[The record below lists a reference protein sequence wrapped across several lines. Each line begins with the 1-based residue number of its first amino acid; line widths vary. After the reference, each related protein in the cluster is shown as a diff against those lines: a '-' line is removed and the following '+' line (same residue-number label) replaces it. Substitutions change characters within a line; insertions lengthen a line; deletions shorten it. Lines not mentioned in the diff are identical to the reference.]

1 MQTVEIRVGEH
12 IDEHW
17 SEWFSGFKIIYT
29 ESNETIL
36 IGDVEDKA
44 SLYGLIAKLRDL
56 GMSLIAVNFK
66 ETSTFSICHPGRG
79 E

>member
-17 SEWFSGFKIIYT
+17 SEWFGGFNIVYT
-29 ESNETIL
+29 EGNETIL

-44 SLYGLIAKLRDL
+44 ALYGLIAKLRDL
-56 GMSLIAVNFK
+56 GVSLIAVNFMDSSNLS
-66 ETSTFSICHPGRG
+66 E
-79 E
+79 

>member
-29 ESNETIL
+29 EANETIL
-36 IGDVEDKA
+36 IGDVEDKSA
-44 SLYGLIAKLRDL
+44 LYGLIAKLRDL
-56 GMSLIAVNFK
+56 GVSLIAVNFQ
-66 ETSTFSICHPGRG
+66 EASTLSK
-79 E
+79 

>member
-17 SEWFSGFKIIYT
+17 SEWFSGFKFLYT
-29 ESNETIL
+29 EANETIL

-44 SLYGLIAKLRDL
+44 ALYGLIAKLRDL